1 MAHEQTK
8 VKTSSLGTGSVTTN
22 TIKDGAITSLKID
35 SSTVISNTKSGLTA
49 SEPTFS
55 SLTPTLADPNSNTT
69 ITITGTNFVAVPQVW
84 WLNTGTG
91 ARTRSGVVSFTSSTE
106 ITAQFQSGLA
116 AGTYQAIIE
125 NATGLGVK
133 GSTNITYS
141 IAPNWIT
148 ATGTLG
154 TIQEGESVSTS
165 VLAVDDDSTAVS
177 SYAVTSGA
185 LPSGVSL
192 NASTGAI
199 TGTMPL
205 VNADTTYNF
214 TITATDDESQ
224 QTARAFSLTAQ
235 DFAITHSAQF
245 YSNTVL
251 KRTNVSTSTNQK
263 TGAFSTW
270 IKKCNIDGTGGG
282 IISGWAGSSSN
293 ATIIYFDSDHRLC
306 FYEVQSGSTAAFLR
320 TPNIFKD
327 PSAWYHIAYLI
338 DTTQATAADRVK
350 CYVNGTQIT
359 SFHSGGTTQPA
370 QDLTLKIFAE
380 STSLDLGQDTSGS
393 PHHLNGYL
401 CETVFIDGT
410 AKVITDF
417 GEFDSDS
424 PSIWKP
430 VSVAGLSGDKGANGF
445 YLDYKDSATLG
456 NCAYGGT
463 DFTNYNLTATDQATD
478 TPVNN
483 FCTMNPL
490 TNGSYITL
498 TEGNLLVTGNSGTD
512 QASIYGTLSA
522 NSGKWYAEAKITVG
536 GTDSYPLVCIS
547 HIDDE
552 QYGSRNN
559 GGNDDPGRHNTASG
573 CYRANGDKRSNNVT
587 TSSWGNTFD
596 DDDII
601 SIAIDCDNGATYV
614 AKNGTWENSGDP
626 TSGASKTGALVTWTP
641 ANEDM
646 STFSDSQYN
655 SSSSNWNFGS
665 PTYANSSDA
674 ADANGYGA
682 FEYAPPTGYFALC
695 TKNLAEYG

>member
-1 MAHEQTK
+1 MAIQ
-8 VKTSSLGTGSVTTN
+8 KTPRN
-22 TIKDGAITSLKID
+22 AIKDNAITSAKIEDGAITAVKID
-35 SSTVISNTKSGLTA
+35 PSATITNTKAAFTA
-49 SEPTFS
+49 TQPSYS
-55 SLTPTLADPNSNTT
+55 SLTPSLADPNNATA
-69 ITITGTNFVAVPQVW
+69 ITITGANFISMPSVDFISS
-84 WLNTGTG
+84 TG
-91 ARTRSGVVSFTSSTE
+91 ALVKASVVSFTSSTE
-106 ITAQFQSGLA
+106 IVATFPTGQT
-116 AGTYQAIIE
+116 AGTYKVRIE
-125 NATGLGVK
+125 NPKGLACL
-133 GSTNITYS
+133 STDTITYS
-141 IAPNWIT
+141 IAPAWST
-148 ATGTLG
+148 SAGSLATVT
-154 TIQEGESVSTS
+154 EGDSVSVS
-165 VLAVDDDSTAVS
+165 VLALDDDSTAVT
-177 SYAVTSGA
+177 SYAITSGA
-185 LPSGVSL
+185 LPSGVTL
-192 NASTGAI
+192 NTTTGLI
-199 TGTMPL
+199 SGTAPQ
-205 VNADTTYNF
+205 VDADTTYNF
-214 TITATDDESQ
+214 GIQATDDESQ
-224 QTARAFSLTAQ
+224 QTTREFSITVQ
-235 DFAITHSAQF
+235 DFSIVSCQF
-245 YSNTVL
+245 FNNTVM
-251 KRTNVSTSTNQK
+251 KRTNAATSTNQK
-263 TGAFSTW
+263 TGVFSTW
-270 IKKCNIDGTGGG
+270 IKKCNVSGTGGG

-293 ATIIYFDSDHRLC
+293 ATIIYFDGDHILC

-320 TPNIFKD
+320 VPNIFKD
-327 PSAWYHIAYLI
+327 PTAWYHIAYLI

-380 STSLDLGQDTSGS
+380 STSLDVGQDTSGS
-393 PHHLNGYL
+393 PHHLNAYL
-401 CETVFIDGT
+401 AETILIDGT
-410 AKVITDF
+410 AKVIGDF
-417 GEFDSDS
+417 GEFDTNT

-430 VSVAGLSGDKGANGF
+430 KSVSGLSGDKGVNGF
-445 YLDYKDSATLG
+445 YLNFKDSANLG
-456 NCAYGGT
+456 NCAFDGT
-463 DFTNYNLTATDQATD
+463 DFTETNLTATDQAADNPT
-478 TPVNN
+478 NN

-522 NSGKWYAEAKITVG
+522 KSGKWYAEAKITVG

-614 AKNGTWENSGDP
+614 AKNGSWENSGDP
-626 TSGASKTGALVTWTP
+626 TSGGTKTGALVTWTP

-655 SSSSNWNFGS
+655 SSSSNWNFGC

-682 FEYAPPTGYFALC
+682 FEYAPPTGYFALN